1 MEKVIWGGVARDAG
15 VHGLTAMMCGL
26 EMAGERYK

>member
-15 VHGLTAMMCGL
+15 VHGLTATMCGL
-26 EMAGERYK
+26 EDGRREI